1 MQGLMFRK
9 KLGRDDGMLFIFE
22 EPAYHSMWMKNT
34 LVPLSVAF
42 LDADGRILNIL
53 DMEPETLDTH
63 TAAGPAIYAIETNK
77 GWFAAH
83 RVKAADKPP
92 ALPPPTHGPS
102 PPPPPPRCEAGTK
115 AAGLPPGGGGRWRP
129 RRACRFLRE
138 HRRVEE
144 VRRRHEEEHRDRQRR
159 VGPRGEERDAARLVL
174 LVVGRRNDAEDL
186 LLVRPDQRPDVD
198 QHDGAQPRADPDRH
212 VGALLEAER
221 LAA

>member
-1 MQGLMFRK
+1 MITRLHAWTLFLALSLATFAAGADVSFRSGKVTVAGHPLKVEIASKEPQRMQGLMFRR

-83 RVKAADKPP
+83 RVKAGDKV
-92 ALPPPTHGPS
+92 S
-102 PPPPPPRCEAGTK
+102 
-115 AAGLPPGGGGRWRP
+115 GLPPASEGR
-129 RRACRFLRE
+129 
-138 HRRVEE
+138 
-144 VRRRHEEEHRDRQRR
+144 
-159 VGPRGEERDAARLVL
+159 
-174 LVVGRRNDAEDL
+174 
-186 LLVRPDQRPDVD
+186 
-198 QHDGAQPRADPDRH
+198 
-212 VGALLEAER
+212 
-221 LAA
+221 